1 MNVELLVRY
10 MHRGEGEAFTPGT
23 VVSMDTHEAD
33 RLCALHLARPAMR
46 QADVELPS
54 APAEPGRGWADL
66 RKRLKVQPYDYRL
79 VYHDKRSL
87 LNIRPGESILITRKY
102 GGLGDILIVSC
113 LINELLKRYPENP
126 LTLAT
131 PKRYH
136 ELFRRVRGLS
146 LLDWEAVH
154 EASTEVRGGV
164 IKNEV
169 AEQYEVAED
178 VSTPCHL
185 IEGVYKYFGGYD
197 GPIIPQNRLEMWG
210 NWIGVYDIDAPETC
224 IHLTGGEIA
233 RAKTQYKLPEN
244 LAIIAPVSALDA
256 KNYYDWPELARAL
269 EAYGLNVVILG
280 DKRKLDVRSWP
291 IIQAAGPR
299 DFLAVVANAAVVVS
313 VDSAALHAAGIQRVP
328 GVGLFNVNDGPAY
341 CKFYP
346 SVVPVDLCA
355 KDSPC
360 ILSRVHEC
368 QRKHPRTGHPTCY
381 PADIAGEIAKTVYGV
396 VSGVGKTGQNGA
408 PLRLKGRGRIL
419 PKGGNGKR
427 PISHLNESGGS
438 MAGKRIIRLNLG
450 CGMKFETGPEW
461 LNVDVRKLYPGDAL
475 FWRRDLRKLDGFIK
489 PGVVAEIKM
498 DDVLEHFAKPEAESV
513 LRQVVD
519 LLEPGGRL
527 VIKTP
532 AIGLLIRWAKTHDEA
547 STALRWYG
555 GQDYPENVHKYV
567 WPCAALES
575 FLVELGLR
583 VLSVDV
589 VEDTNVFIVAEKP
602 AEGV

>member
-1 MNVELLVRY
+1 VNVELLVRY
-10 MHRGEGEAFTPGT
+10 MHRGEGEALMPGT

-46 QADVELPS
+46 QADVDLP
-54 APAEPGRGWADL
+54 AAKGRGWVDL

-79 VYHDKRSL
+79 VYHDRRSL
-87 LNIRPGESILITRKY
+87 LNIRPGESILITHKY

-131 PKRYH
+131 PRRYH
-136 ELFRRVRGLS
+136 ELFRRVRGLA

-169 AEQYEVAED
+169 AERFDVAED

-197 GPIIPQNRLEMWG
+197 GPIIAQNRLEMWG

-224 IHLTGGEIA
+224 VHLTGGEIA
-233 RAKTQYKLPEN
+233 RAKTQYKLPDN
-244 LAIIAPVSALDA
+244 LAIIAPASALDA
-256 KNYYDWPELARAL
+256 KNYYDWPDLARAL
-269 EAYGLNVVILG
+269 EAYGWSVVILG

-299 DFLAVVANAAVVVS
+299 DFLAVVANAGVVVS

-328 GVGLFNVNDGPAY
+328 CVGLFNVNDGVTY
-341 CKFYP
+341 CKYYP

-355 KDSPC
+355 KDAPC

-368 QRKHPRTGHPTCY
+368 QHKHPRTGHQTCY
-381 PADIAGEIAKTVYGV
+381 TPGLAGDIAKAVYGV
-396 VSGVGKTGQNGA
+396 ATGCHSTGHKKASRPLSVAGGTSTKARPGKG
-408 PLRLKGRGRIL
+408 
-419 PKGGNGKR
+419 
-427 PISHLNESGGS
+427 PISHLNASGER
-438 MAGKRIIRLNLG
+438 MTGKRVIRLNLG

-498 DDVLEHFAKPEAESV
+498 DDVLEHFSKPEAESV
-513 LRQVVD
+513 LRQVVV
-519 LLEPGGRL
+519 LLEPGGKL

-547 STALRWYG
+547 STAMRWYG

-567 WPCAALES
+567 WPRAALES